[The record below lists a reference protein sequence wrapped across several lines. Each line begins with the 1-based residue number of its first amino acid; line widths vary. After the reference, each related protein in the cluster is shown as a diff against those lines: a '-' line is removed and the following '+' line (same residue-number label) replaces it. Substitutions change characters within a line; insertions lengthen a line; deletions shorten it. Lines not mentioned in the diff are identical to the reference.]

1 MTRPHTTCIRIRP
14 RRRGAPETGVAA
26 IELVVT
32 ILPAIAVC
40 WGMAFGALYAL
51 AHQSVQ
57 AAAADAARTASLAR
71 SAPTAQASAHATAVM
86 ALANQDVRCAST
98 DVSVDTAGLL
108 APAGQPSTVSAT
120 VVCRLDP
127 IRLGL
132 PIGRPVTV
140 SASMSSPVDTWR
152 SQ

>member
-1 MTRPHTTCIRIRP
+1 MTRPGDARTG
-14 RRRGAPETGVAA
+14 RRGPSEAGVAA
-26 IELVVT
+26 IEVVVMA
-32 ILPAIAVC
+32 LPVLAVC
-40 WGMAFGALYAL
+40 WMIAFFALYTL

-71 SAPTAQASAHATAVM
+71 TAPEAQSGARASAAMTLV
-86 ALANQDVRCAST
+86 NQDLRCAAT
-98 DVSVDTAGLL
+98 DVVVETAGLL

-120 VVCRLDP
+120 VRCHLDP
-127 IRLGL
+127 IRLGI
-132 PIGRPVTV
+132 PIGRPVTI